1 MSGERED
8 DQSES
13 NEMSTVAEEAGRY
26 SLYVAAMQDELYRDK
41 KFKGNRRVYFEPT
54 IQ

>member
-1 MSGERED
+1 MSGEGED

-26 SLYVAAMQDELYRDK
+26 SLYVAAMQDELYRDE
-41 KFKGNRRVYFEPT
+41 KFKGN
-54 IQ
+54 